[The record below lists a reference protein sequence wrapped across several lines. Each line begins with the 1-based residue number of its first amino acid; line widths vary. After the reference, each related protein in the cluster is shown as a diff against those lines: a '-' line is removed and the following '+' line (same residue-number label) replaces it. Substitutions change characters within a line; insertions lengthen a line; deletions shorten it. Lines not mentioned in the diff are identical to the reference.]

1 MARQSYSSWVKRE
14 RRNLLLSNERYVE
27 HFRTSSRLGKVLMV
41 FAGSY
46 KVAMAN
52 LGYQHI
58 MRLWL
63 REGFEVDRLFLEDS
77 LEEDWSFE
85 KEYPIHAFDII
96 SISFPFEGGIPNL
109 VRFLYKIRKMPSRPI
124 IVLGGATTYFNPF
137 VFSDYVDF
145 VVVGD
150 GEKAISQI
158 VSYLGSSNYELPP
171 WIIRP
176 GDNKAVVN
184 KVFSLKEPAHSLIIP
199 KESVFED
206 FFLIE
211 IGRGCH
217 VGCRFCVYGYTYRPV
232 RYFPVDVIDRVIGDL
247 KVDSTTIGLISSS
260 LSLHPNAVDI
270 TKFVMEKG
278 YRPVPSSLHVNEST
292 SELIS
297 LLVGAGN
304 RSLTFAVEHGD
315 PEYQV
320 KLGKSVDADHLNFLL
335 KVGKKQGL
343 RSVKLYFI
351 LGLGDDPVYNAESGV
366 NFIRR
371 AIYGL
376 KDVKITISFSILVPK
391 PWTPFEGLKFPNK
404 SFITKEIRMWKKL
417 LVKYGLNIQL
427 VLPSY
432 KEAYEEYV
440 FSRFYGDLAFRY
452 VLNKENLR
460 DLLSEA
466 NSKQI
471 WKNVFHI
478 DPSDILDIEM
488 KKFQLGQLPLGC
500 TGNCGNCVIKRIKEG
515 RDSFV

>member
-1 MARQSYSSWVKRE
+1 MARQSYSSWAKRE
-14 RRNLLLSNERYVE
+14 RRNLLLSTERYVE
-27 HFRTSSRLGKVLMV
+27 HFHSSPRLGKVLMV
-41 FAGSY
+41 FPGSY

-77 LEEDWSFE
+77 LEEEWSFE
-85 KEYPIHAFDII
+85 KEYPIDAFDII
-96 SISFPFEGGIPNL
+96 SISLPFEGGIPNL
-109 VRFLYKIRKMPSRPI
+109 VRFIHKIRKMPSRPI
-124 IVLGGATTYFNPF
+124 IILGGATTYFNPF
-137 VFSDYVDF
+137 IFSDYVDF

-150 GEKAISQI
+150 GESSISQI

-176 GDNKAVVN
+176 GDSKAVVN
-184 KVFSLKEPAHSLIIP
+184 KIFSLKEPAYSLIIP

-232 RYFPVDVIDRVIGDL
+232 RFFPVNVIDRIVSNL
-247 KVDSTTIGLISSS
+247 KIDSNAIGLISSS
-260 LSLHPNAVDI
+260 LSLHPDAVDI

-292 SELIS
+292 PELIS
-297 LLVGAGN
+297 LLVASGN

-320 KLGKSVDADHLNFLL
+320 KLGKSVDADHLNLLL
-335 KVGKKQGL
+335 KVSKEEGL

-351 LGLGDDPVYNAESGV
+351 LGLGDDPIYNAESGV
-366 NFIRR
+366 SFIKR
-371 AIYGL
+371 ALSGL
-376 KDVKITISFSILVPK
+376 KDVKVTISFSILVPK
-391 PWTPFEGLKFPNK
+391 PWTPFENLKFPSK
-404 SFITKEIRMWKKL
+404 SFVTKEIRTWKKL
-417 LVKYGLNIQL
+417 LVKYGLNVQL
-427 VLPSY
+427 VIPSY

-452 VLNKENLR
+452 VLENENLR
-460 DLLSEA
+460 KLLDEA
-466 NSKQI
+466 NSKQM

-478 DPSDILDIEM
+478 DPGDILDIEM
-488 KKFQLGQLPLGC
+488 KKFQLGQPPLGC
-500 TGNCGNCVIKRIKEG
+500 IGDCSNCVVKRIKER

>member
-1 MARQSYSSWVKRE
+1 MARQSYSSWAKRE
-14 RRNLLLSNERYVE
+14 RRKSLLSGERYVE
-27 HFRTSSRLGKVLMV
+27 YFHSSPRVGKVLMV
-41 FAGSY
+41 FPGSY

-63 REGFEVDRLFLEDS
+63 RAGFEVDRLFLDDS

-85 KEYPIHAFDII
+85 KEYPIDTFDII
-96 SISFPFEGGIPNL
+96 SISFPFEGGLPDL
-109 VRFLYKIRKMPSRPI
+109 VRFLHKIVKMPSRPL

-137 VFSDYVDF
+137 IFSDYVDF

-150 GEKAISQI
+150 GEDSISQI
-158 VSYLGSSNYELPP
+158 VSYLSSSNYMLPP

-184 KVFSLKEPAHSLIIP
+184 KIFSLKEPAHSLIIP

-232 RYFPVDVIDRVIGDL
+232 RAFSIDAINHVINSVKI
-247 KVDSTTIGLISSS
+247 DSNTIGLISSS
-260 LSLHPNAVDI
+260 LSLHPDAVGI
-270 TKFVMEKG
+270 TKLVIERG

-292 SELIS
+292 PELIS
-297 LLVGAGN
+297 LLVSSGN

-320 KLGKSVDADHLNFLL
+320 KLGKNVDAGHLNLL
-335 KVGKKQGL
+335 LRVGKEQGL
-343 RSVKLYFI
+343 RNVKLYFI
-351 LGLGDDPVYNAESGV
+351 LGLGDDPVYNAEAGV

-371 AIYGL
+371 ALSGL
-376 KDVKITISFSILVPK
+376 KDVRFTISFSILVPK
-391 PWTPFEGLKFPNK
+391 PWTPFENLKFPTK
-404 SFITKEIRMWKKL
+404 SFITKEIRTWKKL
-417 LVKYGLNIQL
+417 LVKYGLHVQL
-427 VLPSY
+427 SLPSY

-452 VLNKENLR
+452 VLYKENPNK
-460 DLLSEA
+460 LLEEA
-466 NSKQI
+466 NSKQV
-471 WKNVFHI
+471 WRNVFHI

-488 KKFQLGQLPLGC
+488 KKFQMGQPPLGC
-500 TGNCGNCVIKRIKEG
+500 IGDCGNCVVKKIKER
-515 RDSFV
+515 RDFFV